1 MKAHQYFDSA
11 FPVWKKGDQVQL
23 YFANILPPGEFEG
36 TRFNSPKKRIAVDEE
51 EEYEEEGE
59 IIRIGKGQLF
69 FGLHQLFTSQRLLLS
84 SGDSLYPDH
93 QAWSPGY
100 KAFFMLNST
109 EHKISTAHKN

>member
-51 EEYEEEGE
+51 EEYEEEGA
-59 IIRIGKGQLF
+59 IIRIGKG
-69 FGLHQLFTSQRLLLS
+69 
-84 SGDSLYPDH
+84 
-93 QAWSPGY
+93 
-100 KAFFMLNST
+100 
-109 EHKISTAHKN
+109 